1 MKEEII
7 KFLENNPK
15 IEKILKKDHRSYV
28 FTFIYQNKLYVYKEP
43 IEKNTRK
50 WQRFLAIFRGRESKR
65 EFKQMQKINSLGFK
79 TATPI
84 FYEKNFL
91 VYEYVDGRKP
101 FINENEI
108 NLVVEELKKIHSKG
122 FLHGD
127 SHLANF
133 LITNKNEI
141 YIIDSKFQKNKYG
154 KFGEIFELMYLEKSL
169 EKEISYDKT
178 SIYYKIALLFKKF
191 LTFLSNLKNFIRR
204 K

>member
-28 FTFIYQNKLYVYKEP
+28 FTFMYQNKLYVYKEP

-50 WQRFLAIFRGRESKR
+50 WQRFLAIFRGGESKR

>member
-28 FTFIYQNKLYVYKEP
+28 FTFMYQNKLYVYKEP
-43 IEKNTRK
+43 IEKNTRE

>member
-28 FTFIYQNKLYVYKEP
+28 FTFMYQNKLYVYKEP

-101 FINENEI
+101 FINKNEI
-108 NLVVEELKKIHSKG
+108 NLVIEELKKIHSKG

>member
-28 FTFIYQNKLYVYKEP
+28 FTFMYQNKLYVYKEP

-108 NLVVEELKKIHSKG
+108 NLVIEELKKIHSKG

>member
-28 FTFIYQNKLYVYKEP
+28 FTFMYQNKLYVYKEP

>member
-178 SIYYKIALLFKKF
+178 SIYYKIVLLFKKF

>member
-178 SIYYKIALLFKKF
+178 SFYYKIALLFKKF

>member
-28 FTFIYQNKLYVYKEP
+28 FTFMYQNKLYVYKEP

-178 SIYYKIALLFKKF
+178 SFYYKIALLFKKF

>member
-133 LITNKNEI
+133 LITNKNKI

-178 SIYYKIALLFKKF
+178 SFYYKIALLFKKF